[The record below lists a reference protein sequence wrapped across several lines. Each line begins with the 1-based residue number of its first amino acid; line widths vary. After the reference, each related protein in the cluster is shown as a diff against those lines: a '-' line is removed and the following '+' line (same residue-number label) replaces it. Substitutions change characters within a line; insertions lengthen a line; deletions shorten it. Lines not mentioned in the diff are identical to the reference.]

1 MLGDVL
7 VQFFGPAQAQKA
19 RDLQSDCITRMSKMT
34 STASEGLGDHVISRS
49 SLALIWVKHVK
60 TIINHPFGNGWNPSH
75 KNGDDW
81 GMVQLAWL
89 YPWPGGAAP
98 GIGQKKTTFGMGFH
112 EVLLW
117 ARRLREKAGTGERDA
132 GDCRIYWEN
141 DLYGGKLAILQAM
154 IQVDRRLS
162 SHRICT
168 RCLWF
173 PWWQFVWGRYVRE
186 VWLIQWHT
194 SRWTRTRHRAR

>member
-34 STASEGLGDHVISRS
+34 STASEGLGLGGSRYITF
-49 SLALIWVKHVK
+49 LFGFNMGK

-81 GMVQLAWL
+81 MVQLAWL

-117 ARRLREKAGTGERDA
+117 PLLPLREKAGTGEGDA
-132 GDCRIYWEN
+132 GEDCRISAYLLGEWFVWGQISN
-141 DLYGGKLAILQAM
+141 TSSM

-173 PWWQFVWGRYVRE
+173 PW
-186 VWLIQWHT
+186 
-194 SRWTRTRHRAR
+194 